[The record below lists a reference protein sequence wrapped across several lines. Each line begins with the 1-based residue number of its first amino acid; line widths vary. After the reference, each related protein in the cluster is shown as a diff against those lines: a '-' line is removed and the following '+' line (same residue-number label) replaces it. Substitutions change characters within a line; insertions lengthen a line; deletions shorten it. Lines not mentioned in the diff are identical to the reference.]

1 MEEVELEPHEQLDA
15 IDRQTNADGTVN
27 VELVNWE
34 KKEHRGAAVVQF
46 RTPAGETKYE
56 SMPWPESNDQSY
68 KFIRII
74 EQTPYTLGT
83 ADAINDE
90 SGIMVEADP
99 TGDEWTIHAPRP
111 PQLHERLPD
120 IKGVEFE
127 LLKFILW
134 PLSVLAMVRN
144 ILQKNSEYVR
154 TYQEP
159 YDTTYLDDD
168 QHKQGHISAVKSAV
182 ITAVWI
188 LLVLVLLFVV

>member
-15 IDRQTNADGTVN
+15 IDRQTNADGSVN
-27 VELVNWE
+27 VELINW
-34 KKEHRGAAVVQF
+34 KKKGNLSEAVVKF

-56 SMPWPESNDQSY
+56 SMEWPESNDQSY

-99 TGDEWTIHAPRP
+99 TGDEWTIDAPRP
-111 PQLHERLPD
+111 PQLHERLPSL
-120 IKGVEFE
+120 KGLEAE

-134 PLSVLAMVRN
+134 PLSVFAMVMN
-144 ILQKNSEYVR
+144 LSEKNSEYVR

-168 QHKQGHISAVKSAV
+168 KHKQGHISAVKSAV
-182 ITAVWI
+182 MTAVWI